1 MAVILG
7 ALKYLKLK
15 EVWPHEEYDF
25 TPWLVR
31 EENLSA
37 LSKEV
42 GLELQFE
49 QAEVPVGPY
58 FADILAKDASGRI
71 VVIENQFGKTDHDH
85 LGKVIAYSATLGAS
99 VVIWIAEQFTEQH
112 QRAIEWLN
120 ERTTDD
126 LSLFAVQPRAFQID
140 ASNPAIEFH
149 VIERPNDF
157 VKSVAMAIAAG
168 ELSEARQLQLEFWTA
183 FKKRLL
189 EKKILASA
197 QTPRPQ
203 YWFDVALGRSNIHL
217 SNIANTA
224 DNKIGLRVYLGN
236 AIADAAFAQLFLQK
250 EEIEKEL
257 GVSLQWNPNPE
268 NRDKIIALSK
278 DADLQS
284 KDAWPEYIEWLVD
297 MTAKFRDVFMP
308 RAKALQLGGSLD
320 NAIAAL

>member
-1 MAVILG
+1 MAIVLG
-7 ALKYLKLK
+7 DLKYLKLK
-15 EVWPHEEYDF
+15 DVWPHEEYDF
-25 TPWLVR
+25 TPWLAR
-31 EENLSA
+31 EENLST
-37 LSKEV
+37 LSKEL

-49 QAEVPVGPY
+49 QIEVPVGPY
-58 FADILAKDASGRI
+58 FADILAKDASGRV

-85 LGKVIAYSATLGAS
+85 LGKLIAYAATLGAS
-99 VVIWIAEQFTEQH
+99 VVIWIAENFTEQH

-140 ASNPAIEFH
+140 GSNPAIEFH

-168 ELSEARQLQLEFWTA
+168 ELSDVRRLQLEFWTA

-189 EKKILASA
+189 EKKVLMSA

-236 AIADAAFAQLFLQK
+236 AIADAALAQLLLQR

-257 GVSLQWNPNPE
+257 GVALQWDPNPE
-268 NRDKIIALSK
+268 NRDKIIALIK
-278 DADLQS
+278 DADLQN
-284 KDAWPEYIEWLVD
+284 KDAWPEYVEWLVD
-297 MTAKFRDVFMP
+297 MTAKFRSVFMP
-308 RAKALQLGGSLD
+308 RAKALRIDSPPSG
-320 NAIAAL
+320 AISAI